1 MEHYSPILHKIM
13 GGGGGGGGNSQVSRI
28 GDYNKPVSTIG
39 NTNRVIKV
47 LGVAH
52 HNGSKHKHIYV

>member
-1 MEHYSPILHKIM
+1 M
-13 GGGGGGGGNSQVSRI
+13 GGGGGGGGKSQVSRI

-52 HNGSKHKHIYV
+52 HNGSKHKRIYV